1 MANPVGAGNVPR
13 PPEDRDERF
22 RRAVESLPDAFF
34 VYDAERRVTY
44 ANAAALAAAGQ
55 PLASLLGR
63 RDDEIWPEALAR
75 QWLPHLREVYET
87 GGTRRAE
94 LRLGL
99 ADGPPAAVLATWVPI
114 LDAAGRVREVFALWS
129 DMTERMRAEQAL
141 RESQRRWATAVES
154 AGLGTWE
161 SDLATKVSWR
171 SPVHARIFGYDDA
184 QPDWSLERFL
194 AHVVPE
200 ERDPVRRGIEESLER
215 REPWTVKCRIRR
227 RDGAIRWVWVHGSHI
242 ETDSGG
248 APTRAFGLVQD
259 VTDEEEVAAAV
270 RDAERRQRQV
280 LDVIPQLIWS
290 CEPGGR
296 CDYLSRQWANYTGV
310 PAEDQLGYGWLER
323 LHPDDRGPTMEAW
336 SRTVDSGGMFDTRFR
351 IQGTDGTYR
360 WFRTRGVPLRD
371 ASGDIVK
378 WFGTNTDVDDQIRA
392 EAALLEADRRKNEF
406 LAVLSHE
413 LRNPLAPDQE
423 QPLRAR
429 PCRRTPS
436 RPGRP
441 ARSSSGRSRSS
452 RRSSTTSSTSRGSR
466 GTRSS
471 SSASG
476 SS

>member
-1 MANPVGAGNVPR
+1 
-13 PPEDRDERF
+13 
-22 RRAVESLPDAFF
+22 
-34 VYDAERRVTY
+34 
-44 ANAAALAAAGQ
+44 
-55 PLASLLGR
+55 
-63 RDDEIWPEALAR
+63 
-75 QWLPHLREVYET
+75 
-87 GGTRRAE
+87 
-94 LRLGL
+94 
-99 ADGPPAAVLATWVPI
+99 
-114 LDAAGRVREVFALWS
+114 
-129 DMTERMRAEQAL
+129 MTERMRAEQAL

-171 SPVHARIFGYDDA
+171 SPVHARIFGYDDPR
-184 QPDWSLERFL
+184 PDWSLERFL

-242 ETDSGG
+242 ETDTGG

-270 RDAERRQRQV
+270 RDAERRHRQV

-296 CDYLSRQWANYTGV
+296 CDYLSRQWAQYTGV

-351 IQGTDGTYR
+351 IQGADGTYR

-413 LRNPLAPDQE
+413 LRNPLAPIKNSLFVLDHAADAEQARQARAIIERQVSQLASLVDDLLDITRITQE
-423 QPLRAR
+423 QDPPPAPAARAERDRAPHARGPPLDVRGPRGRRWKSRRA
-429 PCRRTPS
+429 PN
-436 RPGRP
+436 
-441 ARSSSGRSRSS
+441 RSSCSPTPRASPRWWATSSRTRPSS
-452 RRSSTTSSTSRGSR
+452 RRRAGGRASRWPRRTAARRCGCPTRASACGPRRWRGCSSRSCRPTPTSTAARAA
-466 GTRSS
+466 
-471 SSASG
+471 SASV
-476 SS
+476 SPS